1 MARKSIKMK
10 MNLRKD
16 DKERIKKII
25 KEELFYREFYRTGEL
40 SSYKGDKHQATEGP
54 EGKK

>member
-1 MARKSIKMK
+1 MARKSIKTK
-10 MNLRKD
+10 MNLRKE

-40 SSYKGDKHQATEGP
+40 SSHKKEKHQVGGA

>member
-1 MARKSIKMK
+1 MARESIKTK
-10 MNLRKD
+10 MNLRKE

-40 SSYKGDKHQATEGP
+40 SSPKKEEYQLEDP
-54 EGKK
+54 EGKE

>member
-40 SSYKGDKHQATEGP
+40 SSYKRDKYQAIEGP